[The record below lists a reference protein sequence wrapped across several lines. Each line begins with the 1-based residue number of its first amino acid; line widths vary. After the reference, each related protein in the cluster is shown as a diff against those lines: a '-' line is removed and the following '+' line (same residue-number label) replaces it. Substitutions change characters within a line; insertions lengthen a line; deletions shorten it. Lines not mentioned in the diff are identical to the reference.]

1 MGFYEFQCGFL
12 ATICA
17 SLKLAEHYISRQSG
31 AGGTA
36 TASARDGA
44 ARVST
49 ARRETSMLHWL
60 SDVRSGFALSL
71 SALTAV
77 CRASARIGVVGSRCL
92 NRKQGAGSVIIAL
105 RGHGAR

>member
-17 SLKLAEHYISRQSG
+17 SLKLEEDYISRQSG

-44 ARVST
+44 AS
-49 ARRETSMLHWL
+49 
-60 SDVRSGFALSL
+60 ALS
-71 SALTAV
+71 
-77 CRASARIGVVGSRCL
+77 
-92 NRKQGAGSVIIAL
+92 RKYLIVYGLAMGA
-105 RGHGAR
+105 